1 MESRIPATR
10 PVRSSKP
17 LFRSRRQYQPD
28 EDTGTSTSTSSGD
41 AFIDDFTEPP
51 LNVPR
56 AWRKAKKYDGWMQ
69 KILHPE
75 TPLSINDGS
84 PSTQNLTPPESVSGS
99 PKKVPETPM
108 WNPDTDFTAGSLD
121 MSPQLKVRGTKSDKA
136 R

>member
-10 PVRSSKP
+10 HVRSNKP

-28 EDTGTSTSTSSGD
+28 EGTGTSSSSSD
-41 AFIDDFTEPP
+41 AFIDEFTEPP
-51 LNVPR
+51 LNVPK
-56 AWRKAKKYDGWMQ
+56 AWRKAQKYDGWMQ

-75 TPLSINDGS
+75 TTLPVVEAS

-99 PKKVPETPM
+99 PRKEPETPM

-121 MSPQLKVRGTKSDKA
+121 MSPQLKVGEA
-136 R
+136 E